1 MKATVSTL
9 CICLLGLATFASS
22 LGRAGDAGLHI
33 EALRWIAGVWV
44 MERGET
50 RTEEHWTDLGGDT
63 YLAVSRT
70 VRGDRTLTYEYLRLE
85 QRADGIYYVAQ
96 PKNRLPVDFKL
107 TSLNGR
113 EAAFE
118 NRNHD
123 FPQRIVY
130 RLNDDGTLT
139 ARIEGPRQGQ
149 TVSQEFHFRPAAK
162 PAT

>member
-1 MKATVSTL
+1 MEN
-9 CICLLGLATFASS
+9 LG
-22 LGRAGDAGLHI
+22 
-33 EALRWIAGVWV
+33 WIAGGWT

-50 RTEEHWTDLGGDT
+50 RTEERWTDLGGDT

-70 VRGDRTLTYEYLRLE
+70 VRGGRTVTYEYLRIE

-96 PKNRLPVDFKL
+96 PKNRLPADFKL
-107 TSLNGR
+107 VSLAGG

-130 RLNDDGTLT
+130 RRNDDGTLT

-149 TVSQEFHFRPAAK
+149 TVWQEFHFLPAQRPA
-162 PAT
+162 T